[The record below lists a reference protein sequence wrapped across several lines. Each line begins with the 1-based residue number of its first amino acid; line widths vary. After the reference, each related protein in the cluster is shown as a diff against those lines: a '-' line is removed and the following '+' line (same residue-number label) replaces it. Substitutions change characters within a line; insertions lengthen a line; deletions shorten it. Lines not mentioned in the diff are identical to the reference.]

1 MLFSSRQGK
10 TRLPGSTLI
19 YLSAVVNDDQGSA
32 MLQAPAGAFCS
43 ILDTFSDDKRQPRSR
58 IIPCRSVKPAL
69 VCTSEQTLTGI
80 PSKML
85 AYG

>member
-1 MLFSSRQGK
+1 MLFSSHQGK
-10 TRLPGSTLI
+10 TRLPGSTLV
-19 YLSAVVNDDQGSA
+19 YLSALVDDDQGSA
-32 MLQAPAGAFCS
+32 ILQAPASAFCS
-43 ILDTFSDDKRQPRSR
+43 ILDTFSDDKKQHSSP
-58 IIPCRSVKPAL
+58 IIPCRSARPTL